1 MRPIDRASWKF
12 GAFCERLAKINEVI
26 RLPFAWYANDRFL

>member
-1 MRPIDRASWKF
+1 MRSTDRASEKF
-12 GAFCERLAKINEVI
+12 GAFCERLAKIKEVI